1 VNNRVYHQ
9 PYRIAVIV
17 TLVLVSVLFT
27 TACSAVPQSTEP
39 DKKNNSSE
47 TKETQPELNVDD
59 FAKIQTALRS
69 LDNSLATQPK
79 SNESVN
85 PSDTSVSL
93 NTSSMPLSATNT
105 MKMGKSK
112 NKGMMPMRGKSC
124 MGMMC
129 KMMMKN
135 SSMMGTPP
143 EQNKTQISGSP
154 LNESLPGVSGALNLY
169 HVGEQAF
176 FLNHKET
183 LELTDGQYQTLL
195 TIRTEWESTQ
205 QSFTLQRSALEASL
219 WELTAQGLPQYDN
232 IKDTIAEIEATN
244 SALRLQFITSVGK
257 AVSVLTPSQIAK
269 INSLW
274 MAEQTGEL

>member
-1 VNNRVYHQ
+1 MNNRVYHQ

-105 MKMGKSK
+105 MK
-112 NKGMMPMRGKSC
+112 
-124 MGMMC
+124 
-129 KMMMKN
+129 
-135 SSMMGTPP
+135 
-143 EQNKTQISGSP
+143 
-154 LNESLPGVSGALNLY
+154 
-169 HVGEQAF
+169 
-176 FLNHKET
+176 
-183 LELTDGQYQTLL
+183 
-195 TIRTEWESTQ
+195 WE
-205 QSFTLQRSALEASL
+205 RVR
-219 WELTAQGLPQYDN
+219 
-232 IKDTIAEIEATN
+232 IKA
-244 SALRLQFITSVGK
+244 
-257 AVSVLTPSQIAK
+257 
-269 INSLW
+269 
-274 MAEQTGEL
+274 

>member
-1 VNNRVYHQ
+1 MNNKIYQ
-9 PYRIAVIV
+9 QLYRIAAIL
-17 TLVLVSVLFT
+17 TLVLASVLFT
-27 TACSAVPQSTEP
+27 TACSAVPHSTEP
-39 DKKNNSSE
+39 DKKNNSTE
-47 TKETQPELNVDD
+47 TKDTQPELNVDD

-69 LDNSLATQPK
+69 LDNSLATQSK

-93 NTSSMPLSATNT
+93 NTSSTPLSATNT
-105 MKMGKSK
+105 MIMGKSK
-112 NKGMMPMRGKSC
+112 NKSMVPMRGKAC

-154 LNESLPGVSGALNLY
+154 SNESLPGVSGALHLY

-183 LELTDGQYQTLL
+183 LELTDGQYQMLI
-195 TIRTEWESTQ
+195 TIQTDWESTQ
-205 QSFTLQRSALEASL
+205 QSLTQQRSTLEASL
-219 WELTAQGLPQYDN
+219 WELTSQGLPQYDN
-232 IKDTIAEIEATN
+232 IKDTITEIEATN

-274 MAEQTGEL
+274 MAEQTGEV

>member
-1 VNNRVYHQ
+1 
-9 PYRIAVIV
+9 
-17 TLVLVSVLFT
+17 
-27 TACSAVPQSTEP
+27 
-39 DKKNNSSE
+39 
-47 TKETQPELNVDD
+47 
-59 FAKIQTALRS
+59 
-69 LDNSLATQPK
+69 
-79 SNESVN
+79 
-85 PSDTSVSL
+85 
-93 NTSSMPLSATNT
+93 
-105 MKMGKSK
+105 
-112 NKGMMPMRGKSC
+112 

>member
-1 VNNRVYHQ
+1 MNIRIYHQ
-9 PYRIAVIV
+9 DYRIAVIV
-17 TLVLVSVLFT
+17 ALGLASVLFT
-27 TACSAVPQSTEP
+27 TACSSATQKT
-39 DKKNNSSE
+39 NSENKPSSSKTMN
-47 TKETQPELNVDD
+47 TKPELNVDD

-69 LDNSLATQPK
+69 LDNSLATQSK

-105 MKMGKSK
+105 MEMGKG
-112 NKGMMPMRGKSC
+112 KGMMTMRGKSC

-143 EQNKTQISGSP
+143 EQNKKELLSSFP
-154 LNESLPGVSGALNLY
+154 SNKSLPGVSGALHLY

-183 LELTDGQYQTLL
+183 LELTNDQYQTLL
-195 TIRTEWESTQ
+195 TIQTEWESTQ
-205 QSFTLQRSALEASL
+205 QSLTQQRSTLEASL
-219 WELTAQGLPQYDN
+219 WELTALGLPQYDK
-232 IKDTIAEIEATN
+232 IKDIISEIEATN